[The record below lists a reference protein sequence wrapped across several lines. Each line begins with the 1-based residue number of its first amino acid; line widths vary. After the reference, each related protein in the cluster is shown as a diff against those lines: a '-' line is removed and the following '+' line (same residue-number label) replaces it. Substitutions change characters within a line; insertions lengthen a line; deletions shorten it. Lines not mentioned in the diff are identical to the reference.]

1 MVYKNKLNALR
12 KASVKHLGC
21 RLNQYEALAMEG
33 KLMQAGYQIVP
44 FGEPADI
51 GIINTCTV
59 TNEADAKS
67 RNTIRRFIRSNPSA
81 VVVVVG
87 CYSQVSANEVATIKG
102 VDYIIGNHDKLNFL
116 DYLEAVKTESPVIVR
131 ERISSEDFSIGF
143 VGESSF
149 DQRANLKIQDGCDF
163 SCSFCIIPQA
173 RGRARS
179 RSWPDLLEEAK
190 GMLQKGVREIVL
202 TGVNLGTYLSEGNDF
217 LNLIEGLSALKG
229 LDRLRV
235 SSIEPTTIPR
245 ELFGWMADPS
255 HPLMPYLHIPM
266 QAGSDK
272 ILKLM
277 RRRYR
282 LEDMKGFFQE
292 AMNQIPDLCLGTD
305 LMVGFPNETSDD
317 FEQTCSTFMEFP
329 FSYCHV
335 FTYSERQGTAA
346 NRMDQIPMQERRT
359 RSAHLRRLSAS
370 KRMSFHEGQMGREFR
385 VLLENPKDDLQ
396 SGYTD
401 HYLKVIL
408 KEKGPEMANK
418 MAKVKITEA
427 LPEYVIGDLIEVES

>member
-1 MVYKNKLNALR
+1 
-12 KASVKHLGC
+12 
-21 RLNQYEALAMEG
+21 
-33 KLMQAGYQIVP
+33 
-44 FGEPADI
+44 
-51 GIINTCTV
+51 
-59 TNEADAKS
+59 
-67 RNTIRRFIRSNPSA
+67 
-81 VVVVVG
+81 
-87 CYSQVSANEVATIKG
+87 
-102 VDYIIGNHDKLNFL
+102 
-116 DYLEAVKTESPVIVR
+116 
-131 ERISSEDFSIGF
+131 
-143 VGESSF
+143 
-149 DQRANLKIQDGCDF
+149 
-163 SCSFCIIPQA
+163 
-173 RGRARS
+173 
-179 RSWPDLLEEAK
+179 
-190 GMLQKGVREIVL
+190 MLQKGVREIVL
-202 TGVNLGTYLSEGNDF
+202 TGVNLGTYLSEGKDF
-217 LNLIEGLSALKG
+217 LNLIEGLSALRG

-235 SSIEPTTIPR
+235 SSIEPTTIPT

-277 RRRYR
+277 RRRYS
-282 LEDMKGFFQE
+282 LEEMKRFFQE
-292 AMNQIPDLCLGTD
+292 AMNQVPDLCLGTD

-346 NRMDQIPMQERRT
+346 NRMDQIPMQERRA

-408 KEKGPEMANK
+408 KEKGSAMANK
-418 MAKVKITEA
+418 MAMVKITEA
-427 LPEYVIGDLIEVES
+427 LPEYVMGDLIEVES